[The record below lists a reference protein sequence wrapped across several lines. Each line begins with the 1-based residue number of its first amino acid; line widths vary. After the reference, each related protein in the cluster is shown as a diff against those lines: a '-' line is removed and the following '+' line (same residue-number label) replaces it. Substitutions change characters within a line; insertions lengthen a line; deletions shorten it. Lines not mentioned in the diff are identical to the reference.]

1 VHRYNAPVPSPRAA
15 LRALLPFALHALARE
30 VDAAVGLLLRT
41 SLDLPDFVAQ
51 ALRLVDPAAALGR
64 VAAWIAAGAGL
75 WAVLALL
82 RSRRD
87 GTLLA
92 AALDAS
98 SAGFAPLYLRPALS
112 LLALASLA
120 VQPAYPYAFTLP
132 VALTQDLSV
141 AQDAAALAALVALH
155 APRPRLPAPGAA
167 SLGLIAFILYALMT
181 PSWARHWDGHPGNEP
196 KTLRMAVALGH
207 GLTLD
212 VEGVSAAMEAL
223 PTRSVAASVRAAA
236 AALAGE
242 SARMLAALARGPR
255 AVGASAIEATRIT
268 RQTVR
273 GKGGGVFHVLAP
285 GVSAILAPALRID
298 RAVNLHRG
306 TSGPLGATLL
316 LWNALAAALVSALYL
331 LARDA
336 TGHKGLSAALAVG
349 FALTPPFLFYFF
361 QFYPEMLG
369 ALALA
374 LALRALLFR
383 RWWTTATMAWMGVLL
398 ALLPWLHQ
406 KFLLVWAV
414 LAVMAVVKAVGEMA
428 PLRALL
434 WLTLPQLASA
444 YLFVLY
450 NFAIT
455 GSVRPDALYLAWGPA
470 GVSSARVGQGL
481 LGLLL
486 DARYGILPYAP
497 IYSLAAGGLLVI
509 TLARNEF
516 ALAIGRGGLSGPPRP
531 PAGARRLRWGL
542 PAMAVYYVTVASA
555 DNWSGAV
562 CNLGRYVMPVAPW
575 AAALVAVALAVTGHR
590 RGVAALALALAAW
603 TGLFAAALWADP
615 HAANDCALLLARSV
629 FADGN
634 AYIPNLFIRAWSD
647 GAPGLFARVAVWGVL
662 IAAASLWIRRA
673 ARGRGG
679 DSPVRA
685 LAGLAALVLAAA
697 FLLERW
703 PTLRTGPR
711 YRDALGIG
719 PGVTAFLV
727 DGVTVE
733 EDRARTRGGALDL
746 VVRSREPLPSVT
758 VLAEGEG
765 TLRVGGRAAVVLSG
779 RPVALTVPLD
789 PIATLVG
796 RRGVGESLARQRLM
810 IETQGEVVLRLRAP
824 EGGHP

>member
-1 VHRYNAPVPSPRAA
+1 VPSARAA

-30 VDAAVGLLLRT
+30 VDAAAGLLLRT

-64 VAAWIAAGAGL
+64 IAVWIAAGAGL

-87 GTLLA
+87 GTLIA
-92 AALDAS
+92 AALETS
-98 SAGFAPLYLRPALS
+98 STGFAALYLRPALT

-132 VALTQDLSV
+132 VALTQDLGV

-167 SLGLIAFILYALMT
+167 SLGLIVFIAYALMT

-223 PTRSVAASVRAAA
+223 PTRCVAASLRDAASS
-236 AALAGE
+236 LAGE

-273 GKGGGVFHVLAP
+273 GKDGGVFHVLAP

-298 RAVNLHRG
+298 RALNLRRG
-306 TSGPLGATLL
+306 TSGRLGATLL

-336 TGHKGLSAALAVG
+336 TGHKGLSAALAAG

-374 LALRALLFR
+374 LALRVLLFR

-406 KFLLVWAV
+406 KFLPVWGV
-414 LAVMAVVKAVGEMA
+414 LAVMAVGKAVGEMA

-497 IYSLAAGGLLVI
+497 IYSLAAGGLL
-509 TLARNEF
+509 LAT
-516 ALAIGRGGLSGPPRP
+516 P
-531 PAGARRLRWGL
+531 GARRLRWAL

-575 AAALVAVALAVTGHR
+575 AAALVAVAVAVTGHR
-590 RGVAALALALAAW
+590 RGATALALALAAW

-634 AYIPNLFIRAWSD
+634 VYIPNLFIRAWSD
-647 GAPGLFARVAVWGVL
+647 GAPGLFARVAVWGL
-662 IAAASLWIRRA
+662 IIAAAGLWIRRA
-673 ARGRGG
+673 ARGGG
-679 DSPVRA
+679 GNSPVRA
-685 LAGLAALVLAAA
+685 LGGLAALVLAAA
-697 FLLERW
+697 LLLERW
-703 PTLRTGPR
+703 PTSRTAPH

-719 PGVTAFLV
+719 PGATAFLI
-727 DGVTVE
+727 DRVTVE
-733 EDRARTRGGALDL
+733 EGRARTRGGALEL

-765 TLRVGGRAAVVLSG
+765 TLRVGGRAAVVRPG

-810 IETQGEVVLRLRAP
+810 IETSGEVVLRVRAR
-824 EGGHP
+824 EGGSP

>member
-1 VHRYNAPVPSPRAA
+1 VPSPRAA

-64 VAAWIAAGAGL
+64 VAAWMAAGAGL

-87 GTLLA
+87 GTSLA

-98 SAGFAPLYLRPALS
+98 SAGFAALYLRPVLS

-132 VALTQDLSV
+132 VALTQDLGV

-167 SLGLIAFILYALMT
+167 SLGLIAFIAYALMT

-223 PTRSVAASVRAAA
+223 PTRSVAASVRGAAV
-236 AALAGE
+236 ALAAE

-273 GKGGGVFHVLAP
+273 GKDGGVFHVLAP

-298 RAVNLHRG
+298 RAVNLRRG
-306 TSGPLGATLL
+306 TSGRLGATLL

-336 TGHKGLSAALAVG
+336 TGRPGLSAALAAG

-383 RWWTTATMAWMGVLL
+383 RWWTTATMAWLGGLL

-406 KFLLVWAV
+406 KFLPVWAV
-414 LAVMAVVKAVGEMA
+414 LAVLAVVKAVGEMA

-455 GSVRPDALYLAWGPA
+455 GSVRPDALYLAWGPS

-497 IYSLAAGGLLVI
+497 IYLLAGGGLL
-509 TLARNEF
+509 LATT
-516 ALAIGRGGLSGPPRP
+516 
-531 PAGARRLRWGL
+531 GARRLRWAL
-542 PAMAVYYVTVASA
+542 PAMAVYYMTVASA

-575 AAALVAVALAVTGHR
+575 AAALVAVALAVTGHH

-647 GAPGLFARVAVWGVL
+647 GAPGLFARVAVWGVI
-662 IAAASLWIRRA
+662 IAAAGLWIRRA

-679 DSPVRA
+679 HSPVRA

-697 FLLERW
+697 FVLERW
-703 PTLRTGPR
+703 PTLRPGPR
-711 YRDALGIG
+711 YQDALGIG
-719 PGVTAFLV
+719 PGATAFLI

-746 VVRSREPLPSVT
+746 VVRSREPLRSVT

-765 TLRVGGRAAVVLSG
+765 TLRVGGRPAIALPG

-789 PIATLVG
+789 PIATLLG

-810 IETQGEVVLRLRAP
+810 IETQGEVVLRLRAH
-824 EGGHP
+824 EGGSP

>member
-1 VHRYNAPVPSPRAA
+1 VPSPRAT

-30 VDAAVGLLLRT
+30 VDAAVGLLLHT

-64 VAAWIAAGAGL
+64 VAAWMAAGAGL
-75 WAVLALL
+75 WAVVALL
-82 RSRRD
+82 RSRRE

-92 AALDAS
+92 AALDAP

-132 VALTQDLSV
+132 VALTQDLGV

-167 SLGLIAFILYALMT
+167 SLGLIAFIAYALMT

-223 PTRSVAASVRAAA
+223 PTRSVAASVRDAAA
-236 AALAGE
+236 VLAGE
-242 SARMLAALARGPR
+242 SARMIAALARGPR

-273 GKGGGVFHVLAP
+273 GKDGGVFHVLAP

-306 TSGPLGATLL
+306 TSGRLGATLL

-336 TGHKGLSAALAVG
+336 TGHKGLSAALAAG

-383 RWWTTATMAWMGVLL
+383 RWWTTATMAWMGLLL

-406 KFLLVWAV
+406 KFLPVWAL

-428 PLRALL
+428 PLRPLL
-434 WLTLPQLASA
+434 WLVVPQLASA

-497 IYSLAAGGLLVI
+497 IYSLAAGGLWL
-509 TLARNEF
+509 TT
-516 ALAIGRGGLSGPPRP
+516 S
-531 PAGARRLRWGL
+531 GARRLRWAL

-615 HAANDCALLLARSV
+615 HAANDCALLLDRSV

-634 AYIPNLFIRAWSD
+634 VYIPNLFIRAWSD
-647 GAPGLFARVAVWGVL
+647 AAPGLFARVAVWAVV
-662 IAAASLWIRRA
+662 IAAAGLWIRRA
-673 ARGRGG
+673 GRGRGG
-679 DSPVRA
+679 SGGAGEPPQLISEREFISRERDDSPVRA

-697 FLLERW
+697 FLLERG
-703 PTLRTGPR
+703 PTFRTGPR

-719 PGVTAFLV
+719 PGATAFLI
-727 DGVTVE
+727 DGATVE

-746 VVRSREPLPSVT
+746 VVRSRAPLPSVT

-765 TLRVGGRAAVVLSG
+765 TLRVGGRPAIALPG

-810 IETQGEVVLRLRAP
+810 IETRGEVVLHLRAQ

>member
-1 VHRYNAPVPSPRAA
+1 VPSARAT
-15 LRALLPFALHALARE
+15 LRALLPFALHGLARE
-30 VDAAVGLLLRT
+30 VDAAAGLLLRT

-51 ALRLVDPAAALGR
+51 ALRLVDPATTLGR
-64 VAAWIAAGAGL
+64 IAVWVAAGAGL
-75 WAVLALL
+75 WAVLAVL

-92 AALDAS
+92 AALEAS
-98 SAGFAPLYLRPALS
+98 SSGFAPLYLRPALT

-120 VQPAYPYAFTLP
+120 VQPAYPYGFTLP
-132 VALTQDLSV
+132 VALTQDLGV

-167 SLGLIAFILYALMT
+167 SLGLIAFIAYALMT

-223 PTRSVAASVRAAA
+223 PTRSVAASVRDAA

-273 GKGGGVFHVLAP
+273 GKDGGVFHVLAP

-298 RAVNLHRG
+298 RALNLRRG
-306 TSGPLGATLL
+306 TSGRLGATLL

-336 TGHKGLSAALAVG
+336 TGRPGLSAALAAG

-374 LALRALLFR
+374 LALRVLLFR

-406 KFLLVWAV
+406 KFLPVWGV
-414 LAVMAVVKAVGEMA
+414 LAVMAVGKAVGEMA

-434 WLTLPQLASA
+434 WLTLPQLVSA

-470 GVSSARVGQGL
+470 GVSSVRVGQGM

-486 DARYGILPYAP
+486 DARYGVLPYAP
-497 IYSLAAGGLLVI
+497 IYSLAAGGLL
-509 TLARNEF
+509 LAT
-516 ALAIGRGGLSGPPRP
+516 P
-531 PAGARRLRWGL
+531 GARRLRWAL

-575 AAALVAVALAVTGHR
+575 AAALVAVALGATGHR
-590 RGVAALALALAAW
+590 RGATALALALAAW

-634 AYIPNLFIRAWSD
+634 VYIPNLFIRAWSD
-647 GAPGLFARVAVWGVL
+647 GAPGLFARIAVWGVM
-662 IAAASLWIRRA
+662 IAAAGLWIRRA
-673 ARGRGG
+673 ARGPGG
-679 DSPVRA
+679 PGGAGEPPPLTSEREIISRERDDLPVRA

-703 PTLRTGPR
+703 PTSRTAPR
-711 YRDALGIG
+711 YGDALGIG
-719 PGVTAFLV
+719 PGATAFLI
-727 DGVTVE
+727 DRVTVE

-746 VVRSREPLPSVT
+746 IVRSREPLPSVT

-765 TLRVGGRAAVVLSG
+765 TLRVGGRAAVVLTG

-810 IETQGEVVLRLRAP
+810 IETPGEVVLRVRAQ
-824 EGGHP
+824 EGGSP

>member
-1 VHRYNAPVPSPRAA
+1 M
-15 LRALLPFALHALARE
+15 
-30 VDAAVGLLLRT
+30 
-41 SLDLPDFVAQ
+41 
-51 ALRLVDPAAALGR
+51 
-64 VAAWIAAGAGL
+64 
-75 WAVLALL
+75 LALL

-87 GTLLA
+87 GTLIA
-92 AALDAS
+92 AALETS
-98 SAGFAPLYLRPALS
+98 STGFAALYLRPALT

-132 VALTQDLSV
+132 VALTQDLGV

-167 SLGLIAFILYALMT
+167 SLGLIVFIAYALMT

-223 PTRSVAASVRAAA
+223 PTRCVAASLRDAASS
-236 AALAGE
+236 LAGE

-273 GKGGGVFHVLAP
+273 GKDGGVFHVLAP

-298 RAVNLHRG
+298 RALNLRRG
-306 TSGPLGATLL
+306 TSGRLGATLL

-336 TGHKGLSAALAVG
+336 TGHKGLSAALAAG

-374 LALRALLFR
+374 LALRVLLFR

-406 KFLLVWAV
+406 KFLPVWGV
-414 LAVMAVVKAVGEMA
+414 LAVMAVGKAVGEMA

-497 IYSLAAGGLLVI
+497 IYSLAAGGLL
-509 TLARNEF
+509 LAT
-516 ALAIGRGGLSGPPRP
+516 P
-531 PAGARRLRWGL
+531 GARRLRWAL

-575 AAALVAVALAVTGHR
+575 AAALVAVAVAVTGHR
-590 RGVAALALALAAW
+590 RGATALALALAAW

-634 AYIPNLFIRAWSD
+634 VYIPNLFIRAWSD
-647 GAPGLFARVAVWGVL
+647 GAPGLFARVAVWGL
-662 IAAASLWIRRA
+662 IIAAAGLWIRRA
-673 ARGRGG
+673 ARGGG
-679 DSPVRA
+679 GNSPVRA
-685 LAGLAALVLAAA
+685 LGGLAALVLAAA
-697 FLLERW
+697 LLLERW
-703 PTLRTGPR
+703 PTSRTAPH

-719 PGVTAFLV
+719 PGATAFLI
-727 DGVTVE
+727 DRVTVE
-733 EDRARTRGGALDL
+733 EGRARTRGGALEL

-765 TLRVGGRAAVVLSG
+765 TLRVGGRAAVVRPG

-810 IETQGEVVLRLRAP
+810 IETSGEVVLRVRAR
-824 EGGHP
+824 EGGSP

>member
-1 VHRYNAPVPSPRAA
+1 VPSPRAA

-87 GTLLA
+87 GTPLA

-132 VALTQDLSV
+132 VALTQDLGV

-167 SLGLIAFILYALMT
+167 SLGLIAFIAYALMT
-181 PSWARHWDGHPGNEP
+181 PAWARHWDGHPGNEP

-223 PTRSVAASVRAAA
+223 PTRSVAASVRDAA

-273 GKGGGVFHVLAP
+273 GKHGGVFHVLAP

-306 TSGPLGATLL
+306 TSGRLGATLL

-336 TGHKGLSAALAVG
+336 TGRPGLSAALAAG

-414 LAVMAVVKAVGEMA
+414 LAVMAVVKAVGELA
-428 PLRALL
+428 PLRPLL
-434 WLTLPQLASA
+434 WLVVPQVASA

-497 IYSLAAGGLLVI
+497 IYLLAGGGLL
-509 TLARNEF
+509 LATT
-516 ALAIGRGGLSGPPRP
+516 
-531 PAGARRLRWGL
+531 GARRLRWAL
-542 PAMAVYYVTVASA
+542 PAMAVYYMTVASA

-575 AAALVAVALAVTGHR
+575 AAALVAIALAVTGHR

-603 TGLFAAALWADP
+603 TGLLAAALWADP

-634 AYIPNLFIRAWSD
+634 VYIPNLFIRAWSD
-647 GAPGLFARVAVWGVL
+647 AAPGLFARVAVWGVI
-662 IAAASLWIRRA
+662 IAAAGLWIRRA
-673 ARGRGG
+673 ARGGG
-679 DSPVRA
+679 GNSPVRA

-697 FLLERW
+697 FLLERG
-703 PTLRTGPR
+703 PTFRTGPR

-719 PGVTAFLV
+719 TGAAAFLI

-765 TLRVGGRAAVVLSG
+765 TLRIGGRPAVALPG

-796 RRGVGESLARQRLM
+796 RRGVGESLARQRLR
-810 IETQGEVVLRLRAP
+810 IETRGEVVLHLRAQ